1 MRTSHSKT
9 GSREKSVRLQ
19 RKKMQEILVPEQA
32 THALINA
39 LKRAEQ
45 TQKGN
50 KTGQWTHQPQ
60 GQRLGLN

>member
-1 MRTSHSKT
+1 M
-9 GSREKSVRLQ
+9 RLQ
-19 RKKMQEILVPEQA
+19 RKKMQEI
-32 THALINA
+32 NA
-39 LKRAEQ
+39 LNRAEQ

>member
-1 MRTSHSKT
+1 M
-9 GSREKSVRLQ
+9 RLQ
-19 RKKMQEILVPEQA
+19 RKKMQEIRVPEQA

-39 LKRAEQ
+39 LKRGEQ